1 MKFVLARNHLYWWP
15 VTVAVPHP
23 DLDRAGEM
31 LEMTFRMRFEALPR
45 DDARILQE
53 RAVRPDGGEAEP
65 NADLLRV
72 IKGWDEDVVDGDG
85 KPVPFSAEA
94 LRGLLQISWFRLG
107 VYRAWSASLVGEAS
121 RRGN

>member
-1 MKFVLARNHLYWWP
+1 MKFVLSRNHLYWWP
-15 VTVAVPHP
+15 VTIAVPHP
-23 DLDRAGEM
+23 DLDRAGQM

-45 DDARILQE
+45 DEARIMQE
-53 RAVRPDGGEAEP
+53 RTAKPAGEEEP

-72 IKGWDEDVVDGDG
+72 IKGWDEDVVDEAG

-94 LRGLLQISWFRLG
+94 LRSLLQVSWFRLG
-107 VYRAWSASLVGEAS
+107 VYRAWAASLVGEAS